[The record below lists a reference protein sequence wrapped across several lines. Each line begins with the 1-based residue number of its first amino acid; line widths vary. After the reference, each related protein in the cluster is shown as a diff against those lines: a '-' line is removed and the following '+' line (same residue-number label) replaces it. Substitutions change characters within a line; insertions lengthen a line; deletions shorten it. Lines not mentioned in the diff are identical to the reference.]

1 MQDIHCRGLYTEGS
15 SSNAGDVC
23 IKDVTRSS
31 TINSILMIS
40 GLTVDSSINENM
52 WFRHVSTD
60 AIQGEPQSVQKH
72 CNVRNGLAYFSRSKT
87 TTINGKVFPGPWNA
101 PCGSTKSACEKACP
115 GTSYSSQIV
124 VIEVEDDSLKAS
136 LGDAFAGGALLGG
149 TDTTDKTGG
158 TATSTNNWWNLD
170 DRCLAKYTSSYSGG
184 FRVCPRSPKYM
195 VNKFGV
201 RTVVNILMFDVF
213 KYLETNSQFLDGR
226 YLPQQG
232 GAEPSP
238 WAVSGTM
245 YQFGQASRRLQLNK
259 GLAQVQGPCCDIG
272 WYFKATGAPS
282 KIIALHPMRMVTE
295 VGLMF
300 ATSYNKGA
308 QIKVRECKGS
318 AKRTCKDLS
327 KLATLNEDATES
339 KWYEK
344 ITSESKQVF
353 VKIVNPDKES
363 YVNIGG
369 TMMPFRSPGSSAT
382 SVWYEI
388 ENTGN
393 QNAAPLDL
401 PPVMW
406 SSKFG

>member
-1 MQDIHCRGLYTEGS
+1 M
-15 SSNAGDVC
+15 A
-23 IKDVTRSS
+23 
-31 TINSILMIS
+31 
-40 GLTVDSSINENM
+40 
-52 WFRHVSTD
+52 
-60 AIQGEPQSVQKH
+60 
-72 CNVRNGLAYFSRSKT
+72 
-87 TTINGKVFPGPWNA
+87 
-101 PCGSTKSACEKACP
+101 
-115 GTSYSSQIV
+115 
-124 VIEVEDDSLKAS
+124 
-136 LGDAFAGGALLGG
+136 
-149 TDTTDKTGG
+149 
-158 TATSTNNWWNLD
+158 
-170 DRCLAKYTSSYSGG
+170 
-184 FRVCPRSPKYM
+184 
-195 VNKFGV
+195 NKFGV

-213 KYLETNSQFLDGR
+213 KYLETNSQFLGGQ

-282 KIIALHPMRMVTE
+282 KIIAIHPMRMVTE

-308 QIKVRECKGS
+308 KIKVRECK
-318 AKRTCKDLS
+318 APQQKRTCKDLS
-327 KLATLNEDATES
+327 KLAALNEDATES

-353 VKIVNPDKES
+353 VKIVNPDKKS

-393 QNAAPLDL
+393 RNAAPLDL